1 MEHQQYRDVL
11 CNLQSE
17 DQILFRFG
25 GDIVTNRFDKEETS
39 LLDPV
44 SIDTALSYRLFSW
57 INNVVLC
64 KGKGKEACKKGE
76 ESFRTLFSS
85 LTICEE
91 AEREKANDVFASFL
105 NDTNPIT
112 IKDLLYAFSPLALA
126 SMIQGH
132 PEEEKEYR
140 RALKKNEAVIFNQ
153 ATMFVRSVF
162 HAFLTLPNI
171 IPGDI
176 EQDFGDLS
184 NGLFAYR
191 DTLIVPTSY
200 NAYTLKGFRQIALD
214 GLNRLSASFPSETL
228 HSVMVL
234 YLAKDLLAEYRFKD

>member
-1 MEHQQYRDVL
+1 MDHQQYRDTL
-11 CNLQSE
+11 CNLQKE
-17 DQILFRFG
+17 EQILFRFG

-44 SIDTALSYRLFSW
+44 SMDTAISYRLFSW
-57 INNVVLC
+57 INNAVLC
-64 KGKGKEACKKGE
+64 KGKGKGACKKGE
-76 ESFRTLFSS
+76 ESFHRLFSS
-85 LTICEE
+85 LTLGEE
-91 AEREKANDVFASFL
+91 AERKRADDVVASFL
-105 NDTNPIT
+105 NDRNPIT
-112 IKDLLYAFSPLALA
+112 TKDLLCAFSPLALA
-126 SMIQGH
+126 SMIQEH

-140 RALKKNEAVIFNQ
+140 RVFRKNEDVIFNQ

-171 IPGDI
+171 IPSNI
-176 EQDFGDLS
+176 EQDFGDFS

-214 GLNRLSASFPSETL
+214 GLNRLSDSFPSETL